1 MTTQKMGLDHMSVN
15 GSQDTDQFQRIRE
28 RVLKMVRRNEY
39 ITIQEK
45 YCWGFNFFKLSRMKI
60 LVLFCVCVCVCLIWS
75 LC

>member
-1 MTTQKMGLDHMSVN
+1 MTTQNMGLDHMSVN

-45 YCWGFNFFKLSRMKI
+45 YCWGFNFFKIIKDENTSLI
-60 LVLFCVCVCVCLIWS
+60 LCVCV
-75 LC
+75 

>member
-1 MTTQKMGLDHMSVN
+1 MTTQNMGLDHMSVN

-45 YCWGFNFFKLSRMKI
+45 YCWGFNFFKIIKDENTSLI
-60 LVLFCVCVCVCLIWS
+60 LCVCVCLIWS